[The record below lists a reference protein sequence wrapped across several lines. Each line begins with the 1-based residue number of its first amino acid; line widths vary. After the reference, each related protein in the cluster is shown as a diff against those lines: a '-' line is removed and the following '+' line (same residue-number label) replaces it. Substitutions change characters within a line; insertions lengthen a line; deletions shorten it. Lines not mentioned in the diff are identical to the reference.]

1 MKTIK
6 QAITLSPSKFAYR
19 CNKNMLASRNF
30 VKNVIKTFDENP
42 HLGMLMPPPPNHAQ
56 YYIALGLEWGMNF
69 DVTKELAD
77 KLGLHVNMNKKKEP
91 ISPLGGVFWF
101 RPQALKILFDK
112 GWSYD
117 EFAPE
122 PIGEDGQLVH
132 GIERI
137 YGFCVQ
143 NEGYYPAWLMNT
155 AAAGMEVT
163 NLHYMLRELNN
174 VIFYKGNGAGSHN
187 KVVLDL
193 GYNLDELKGYRSL
206 IDITGEPVNNEGKLY
221 VAPSGRGY
229 SEDASVS
236 VVNEERAEKFTYV
249 FEDLEEFGA
258 LDALRF
264 DPSRAPGIVL
274 KDMQVELQG
283 TDGRIVSYGLFDPQ
297 VNYAGSGFRLHDK
310 VLFMADDP
318 QIYLS
323 LEGIQNLSKVSI
335 KTDVDY
341 HVKQEDVFEIARL
354 LGRGEKVSRMKF
366 WEN

>member
-1 MKTIK
+1 M
-6 QAITLSPSKFAYR
+6 
-19 CNKNMLASRNF
+19 
-30 VKNVIKTFDENP
+30 
-42 HLGMLMPPPPNHAQ
+42 
-56 YYIALGLEWGMNF
+56 
-69 DVTKELAD
+69 
-77 KLGLHVNMNKKKEP
+77 
-91 ISPLGGVFWF
+91 
-101 RPQALKILFDK
+101 FDK

-132 GIERI
+132 GIERV

-236 VVNEERAEKFTYV
+236 VVNEERTEKFTYV